1 MQIRINV
8 KGASRRKASIIQQ
21 VRKYPDRRMTVEEFL
36 TETVRQ
42 NVSEY
47 NARKDAG
54 AEKLLAGLLG
64 GPNAM
69 PTGSAMNPSAM
80 PTESM
85 MAPSADF
92 LEKYLESRFKE
103 GAQAGKVS
111 YGEPMDDRKAD
122 AEKAVLNALQCFD
135 DGIVALFADGVRYTR
150 REEEIPLKD
159 QSEVTFVRLTFLAGR
174 MW

>member
-1 MQIRINV
+1 MVGQNV
-8 KGASRRKASIIQQ
+8 K
-21 VRKYPDRRMTVEEFL
+21 
-36 TETVRQ
+36 
-42 NVSEY
+42 EY

-64 GPNAM
+64 EQDSVPAGIAATPKAVPPGPDASQNA
-69 PTGSAMNPSAM
+69 
-80 PTESM
+80 EI
-85 MAPSADF
+85 
-92 LEKYLESRFKE
+92 LEKQLEDRIKA
-103 GAQAGKVS
+103 GAQAGKVT
-111 YGEPMDDRKAD
+111 YGDSMDDRKAD

-150 REEEIPLKD
+150 REEQIPLKD

>member
-8 KGASRRKASIIQQ
+8 KGASRKKASIIQQ
-21 VRKYPDRRMTVEEFL
+21 VREYPDTCMTVEEFL
-36 TETVRQ
+36 AETVRQ
-42 NVSEY
+42 NVKEY

-64 GPNAM
+64 EQDSVPAGIAATTKAVPPGPEEA
-69 PTGSAMNPSAM
+69 
-80 PTESM
+80 
-85 MAPSADF
+85 
-92 LEKYLESRFKE
+92 
-103 GAQAGKVS
+103 GAQAGKVT
-111 YGEPMDDRKAD
+111 YGDSMDDRKAD

-150 REEEIPLKD
+150 REEQIPLKD

>member
-8 KGASRRKASIIQQ
+8 KGASRKKASIIQQ
-21 VRKYPDRRMTVEEFL
+21 VREYPDTCMTVEEFL
-36 TETVRQ
+36 AETVRQ
-42 NVSEY
+42 NVKEY

-64 GPNAM
+64 EQDSVPSGITAPPKAVLPGPEASQNAE
-69 PTGSAMNPSAM
+69 T
-80 PTESM
+80 
-85 MAPSADF
+85 
-92 LEKYLESRFKE
+92 LEKQLEDRIKA
-103 GAQAGKVS
+103 GAQVGKVS
-111 YGEPMDDRKAD
+111 YGDSMDDRKAD

-135 DGIVALFADGVRYTR
+135 DGIVALFADGARYTR
-150 REEEIPLKD
+150 REEQIPLKD

>member
-8 KGASRRKASIIQQ
+8 KGASRKKASIIQQ
-21 VRKYPDRRMTVEEFL
+21 VREYPDSRMTVEEFL
-36 TETVRQ
+36 AETVRQ
-42 NVSEY
+42 NVKEY

-64 GPNAM
+64 GQDTVPAGLAANWNA
-69 PTGSAMNPSAM
+69 
-80 PTESM
+80 EI
-85 MAPSADF
+85 
-92 LEKYLESRFKE
+92 LEKQLEDRIE
-103 GAQAGKVS
+103 AGAQAGKVS
-111 YGEPMDDRKAD
+111 YGDPMDDRKAD

-150 REEEIPLKD
+150 REEEILLKE

>member
-85 MAPSADF
+85 MAPSADL
-92 LEKYLESRFKE
+92 LEKHLESRVNE

-111 YGEPMDDRKAD
+111 YGDPMDDRKAD

>member
-8 KGASRRKASIIQQ
+8 KGASRKKASIIQQ
-21 VRKYPDRRMTVEEFL
+21 VREYPDSLMTVEEFL
-36 TETVRQ
+36 AETVRQ
-42 NVSEY
+42 NVREY

-64 GPNAM
+64 EQDPMPAGHAADQEAV
-69 PTGSAMNPSAM
+69 PTGPEADRN
-80 PTESM
+80 TEI
-85 MAPSADF
+85 PEKQ
-92 LEKYLESRFKE
+92 LEDWIKA

-111 YGEPMDDRKAD
+111 YGDPLDDRKAD

-135 DGIVALFADGVRYTR
+135 DGIVALFADGVRYSR
-150 REEEIPLKD
+150 REEQIPLKE

>member
-8 KGASRRKASIIQQ
+8 KGASRKKASIIQQ
-21 VRKYPDRRMTVEEFL
+21 VREYPDSRMTVEEFL
-36 TETVRQ
+36 AETVRQ
-42 NVSEY
+42 NVNEY

-64 GPNAM
+64 GQDSALS
-69 PTGSAMNPSAM
+69 GSAADQSAAL
-80 PTESM
+80 SG
-85 MAPSADF
+85 SAAARGAND
-92 LEKYLESRFKE
+92 LERLLEDRIKA
-103 GAQAGKVS
+103 GAETGKVS
-111 YGEPMDDRKAD
+111 YGDPMDDRKAD
-122 AEKAVLNALQCFD
+122 VEKAVLNALQCFD

-150 REEEIPLKD
+150 REEEILLKD

>member
-1 MQIRINV
+1 
-8 KGASRRKASIIQQ
+8 
-21 VRKYPDRRMTVEEFL
+21 MTVEEFL
-36 TETVRQ
+36 AETVRQ
-42 NVSEY
+42 NVKEY

-64 GPNAM
+64 EQDSVPAGIVATPKAVPPGPEESQNAE
-69 PTGSAMNPSAM
+69 T
-80 PTESM
+80 
-85 MAPSADF
+85 
-92 LEKYLESRFKE
+92 LEKQLEDRIQA
-103 GAQAGKVS
+103 GAQAGKVT
-111 YGEPMDDRKAD
+111 YGDPMDDRKAD

-150 REEEIPLKD
+150 REEQIPLKD